1 MSKRFASVL
10 SKQSP
15 LLGLLLAYTWFGV
28 PVSASAQSPRGTDEA
43 QRRDHDDDHDHDSA
57 DEQGDDC
64 DVQVDELFFPVQLS
78 DGNTYQIAG
87 YLYHTGRLTSSAIQV
102 AVHGATHY
110 HLYWDNPPINGISYS
125 YARYMAQRGWP
136 VLAIDQLGTG
146 ASSQPDGDFVNLDQT
161 ANALHQVLASLRNA
175 DNPTH
180 HEFSRIA
187 LVGHSNGSLTSI
199 YATGTYHDADAL
211 VTTAWEHVPHPLP
224 FNPADIISLLTTP
237 YIPATAFSKEFRTA
251 IFYYVPTTDPDFIDF
266 EQDHLGPA
274 VQARAQFIDLFT
286 AGLNTSLS
294 RSTGVT
300 VPVLV
305 QNGDFDALQP
315 SAYMADE
322 PSFYPNAESVTLGY
336 LTDIG
341 HNVNGHRNHLQS
353 WKGIDQWLRRTLH
366 PGGGTGHGHHG
377 EH

>member
-1 MSKRFASVL
+1 MP
-10 SKQSP
+10 QP
-15 LLGLLLAYTWFGV
+15 
-28 PVSASAQSPRGTDEA
+28 ASAQA
-43 QRRDHDDDHDHDSA
+43 RDHDDGGRHRDDDDG
-57 DEQGDDC
+57 DEHRDGD
-64 DVQVDELFFPVQLS
+64 VRVNEVFFPVQLS

-87 YLYHTGRLTSSAIQV
+87 YLYHAGPQVDPVIQV

-110 HLYWDNPPINGISYS
+110 HLYWDVPPINGISYS
-125 YARYMAQRGWP
+125 YARYMARRGYT

-161 ANALHQVLASLRNA
+161 ANALHQVLASLRTPH
-175 DNPTH
+175 NPTH
-180 HEFSRIA
+180 HAFERIA
-187 LVGHSNGSLTSI
+187 LVGHSNGSLTSV

-211 VTTAWEHVPHPLP
+211 VTTAWLHVPHPLP
-224 FNPADIISLLTTP
+224 FNPADIVALLTTP

-251 IFYYVPTTDPDFIDF
+251 IFYNVPTTDPDFIDF

-286 AGLNTSLS
+286 AGLDSSIT
-294 RSTGVT
+294 RSTSVT

-315 SAYMADE
+315 SAYMPDE
-322 PSFYPNAESVTLGY
+322 PTYYPNAEQVTLGF

-341 HNVNGHRNHLQS
+341 HNINGHRNHLQS
-353 WKGIDQWLRRTLH
+353 WRGIDHWLRETL
-366 PGGGTGHGHHG
+366 PSDGHH
-377 EH
+377 HPHHP